1 MPPRSAAA
9 GHYVYDH
16 AWERERERLRAVEQS
31 FDDVS
36 RGRLERLGVGP
47 GWQCLEV
54 VGGAGSIARWLAG
67 KVSPGG
73 GVVVTDLDT
82 RFLEDLSSPRVEVR
96 RHDIVRDQ
104 LEADTYDLI
113 HLRAVLEYVPEP
125 GPVVA
130 RLAAALRPG
139 GWLVLEGLDVD
150 ERASRGLERYTSP
163 PELAP
168 LVTRALDAFGALVR
182 SGGGDAQCAST
193 FVPLLRESHLADVD
207 AELVCRLVL
216 GNSPRAA
223 FYLLSL
229 RHLREKLAATGLTTG
244 AEVDAVIAHMG
255 GSDGQLMSMAAAG
268 AWGRRPSPAD
278 GGSPDGR

>member
-9 GHYVYDH
+9 PHYVYDQ
-16 AWERERERLRAVEQS
+16 AWERERERLRALEQS

-47 GWQCLEV
+47 GWHCLEV
-54 VGGAGSIARWLAG
+54 GGGAGSIARWLAEEVG
-67 KVSPGG
+67 PGG
-73 GVVVTDLDT
+73 HVVVTDLDT
-82 RFLEDLSSPRVEVR
+82 RFLEDLRSPSVEVR

-104 LEADTYDLI
+104 LEPDTYDLI
-113 HLRAVLEYVPEP
+113 HLRAVLEYVPER

-130 RLAAALRPG
+130 RLARALRPG
-139 GWLVLEGLDVD
+139 GWLVLEGLDID
-150 ERASRGLERYTSP
+150 DLASRGLERYTSP

-182 SGGGDAQCAST
+182 TAGGDAQCAST
-193 FVPLLRESHLADVD
+193 FVALLRESDLEDVD
-207 AELVCRLVL
+207 AELVCRLVP

-229 RHLREKLAATGLTTG
+229 RHLREKLAATGRTTD
-244 AEVDAVIAHMG
+244 AEVDAAIAHLE
-255 GSDGQLMSMAAAG
+255 GSGSQLMSMAAAG
-268 AWGRRPSPAD
+268 AWGRRPS
-278 GGSPDGR
+278 S